1 MGLPCTVAG
10 LNVRLLYMNPNSTEA
25 MTDSM
30 VSVARETA
38 PGVEVLGWTN
48 HLGPPS
54 IQGPEDGEAAV
65 EGLLALLPEARA
77 AAADAIVIGCFDDT
91 GLGPLQAAAHCPVIG
106 IGQAAMSLASLQ
118 SDRFGIVTTLDVSV
132 PVIETNVDCYGFRRA
147 CVGVFASGLPVLEVE
162 RGGQDVED
170 RLAMAIANA
179 EVAGADA
186 VVLGCAGMSRLRRRL
201 SARTGSLLID
211 GVVASA
217 FISQALA
224 CR

>member
-1 MGLPCTVAG
+1 
-10 LNVRLLYMNPNSTEA
+10 MNPNSTEA

-38 PGVEVLGWTN
+38 PGAEVLGWTN

-54 IQGPEDGEAAV
+54 IQGLEDGAAAV

-77 AAADAIVIGCFDDT
+77 AAADAIFIGCFDDT

-106 IGQAAMSLASLQ
+106 TGQAGMSLAALHSG
-118 SDRFGIVTTLDVSV
+118 RFGIVTTLDVSV
-132 PVIETNVDCYGFRRA
+132 LVIAANVEVYGHRRA
-147 CVGVFASGLPVLEVE
+147 CVGVFASDLPVLEVE
-162 RGGQDVED
+162 RGGQNVED
-170 RLAMAIANA
+170 RLARAIPNA

-211 GVVASA
+211 GVVPAAFSA
-217 FISQALA
+217 QGLA